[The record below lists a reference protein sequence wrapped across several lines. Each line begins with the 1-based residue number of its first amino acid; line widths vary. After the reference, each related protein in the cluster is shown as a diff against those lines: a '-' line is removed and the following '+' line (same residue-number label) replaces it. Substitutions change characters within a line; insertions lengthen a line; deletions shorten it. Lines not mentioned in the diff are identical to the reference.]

1 MYGWLTPDLSLFS
14 ESLDCRVIRV
24 PGSLW
29 YLVSGALLYLT
40 ETGNFEQFGTATPEE
55 TADFFQQVYEEFLM
69 SQCAYVGELRPFSF
83 SPVPDGWLL
92 LDGTAVSVTD
102 HPVLAAVVPA
112 SWLSGGNIN
121 LPDMVARS
129 AVGSGTGYDLGDTG
143 GEENHTLTI
152 EEIPSHNHSY
162 ELAVLTADIKGELP
176 APSLDALTPA
186 VTGSTGGGDAHNNMQ
201 PYLVV
206 NWAIYAGA

>member
-14 ESLDCRVIRV
+14 ESQDCRVIRL

-40 ETGNFEQFGTATPEE
+40 ESGNFEQFGTATPEE
-55 TADFFQQVYEEFLM
+55 TAEFFQQVYEDFLM
-69 SQCAYVGELRPFSF
+69 SKCAYVGEIRPFSF

-92 LDGTAVSVTD
+92 LDGATVSVTD
-102 HPVLAAVVPA
+102 YPGLAAVVPV
-112 SWLSGGNIN
+112 SWLSGGDIN

-129 AVGSGTGYDLGDTG
+129 PVGSGTGYNLGDVG

-152 EEIPSHNHSY
+152 DEMPAHTHSY
-162 ELAVLTADIKGELP
+162 EVAVLTADIKGELP
-176 APSLDALTPA
+176 TPALDALAPA
-186 VTGSTGGGDAHNNMQ
+186 ATGSTGGGDPHNNMP
-201 PYLVV
+201 PYLAV
-206 NWAIYAGA
+206 NWAIFAGA